1 MRKLTSFFFLS
12 FVVVASVS
20 AGDGSI
26 SGKSYFDYMCNTDSD
41 AAISNQF
48 EISRVYFTYK
58 KKLYNDI
65 KFRFTTDV
73 GRISETYYTYRAT
86 TNDNGD
92 ITGIVGSKHKSKE
105 RLHVYVKYAYLD
117 WKVKPI
123 GTLIL
128 GQQGMNYFN
137 IEEANWGLRFVE
149 KAPMDR
155 LKMATSADM
164 GIGFKRELIDNLHLH
179 ATYVHGTGYKHPED
193 NSEKK
198 IGVQL
203 FYGQPKLTK
212 KDGFNVGTTI
222 TIEPYD
228 GENTET
234 IAVFGGFARSGLRI
248 GGEFDIK
255 KSSEIDSREQV
266 MAVYFAYKVVDKFT
280 VFSRA
285 DIYDPNTE
293 TNDDCNTYIIAGIDY
308 SVSKGFRIAPNI
320 RYKSY
325 QDGSDSEMLIK
336 VNFEFKF

>member
-1 MRKLTSFFFLS
+1 
-12 FVVVASVS
+12 
-20 AGDGSI
+20 
-26 SGKSYFDYMCNTDSD
+26 N
-41 AAISNQF
+41 
-48 EISRVYFTYK
+48 ISRAYFTYK
-58 KKLYNDI
+58 KQLDNGI

-73 GRISETYYTYRAT
+73 GRISETYYTYILT

-92 ITGIVGSKHKSKE
+92 ITGIVVSKHKSKE

-117 WKVKPI
+117 WKVKPA

-128 GQQGMNYFN
+128 GQQGTNYFN

-164 GIGFKRELIDNLHLH
+164 GIGFKRELIDNLHFH

-212 KDGFNVGTTI
+212 KDGFNAGATVA
-222 TIEPYD
+222 IEPYD
-228 GENTET
+228 SENKQT
-234 IAVFGGFARSGLRI
+234 IAAFGGFAKSGLRI

-255 KSSEIDSREQV
+255 KSSEVDNRQQV
-266 MAVYFAYKVVDKFT
+266 MAAYCAYKALDNLTIFGRV
-280 VFSRA
+280 
-285 DIYDPNTE
+285 DIYDSNTE
-293 TNDDCNTYIIAGIDY
+293 TKDDGNTYIIVGIDY
-308 SVSKGFRIAPNI
+308 SACKGFHMAPNI

-336 VNFEFKF
+336 MNFEFKF